1 MDSKN
6 DSHISFPD
14 ANAQPPGPTRMHHR
28 LARGNEKVNGMG
40 DVNGAKPDTR
50 NLIAGQAKNY

>member
-14 ANAQPPGPTRMHHR
+14 ANAQPPGPTRMHHI
-28 LARGNEKVNGMG
+28 LARGGKTNGMT
-40 DVNGAKPDTR
+40 DPNGAKIDTK